1 MSDMDKILVL
11 FLLPAASAEGSHS
24 ISALLTYHQGKTP
37 FPKISIL
44 SMLDDVPLV
53 YYNGDTNTIFYRG
66 NTTNEDTLIN
76 PAEYTSIY
84 DFTIIKWE
92 KVTAYLNNTPVKPK
106 VHIIQ
111 TLSGSRVMCLA
122 TGFYPRHINLTLFRD
137 GQQVSDDDIT
147 GGDLLP
153 NDDGTYQM
161 RKILKI
167 SEKQQR
173 EKHKYTC
180 TVTHLSLDNKLD
192 VTFEYD
198 GTLLKP
204 VLSSVLTVVVLMIG
218 IVFAVILCKKQ
229 QAASKEGVSSPK
241 GSLTIISLRS
251 QSSDV

>member
-1 MSDMDKILVL
+1 MIIADA
-11 FLLPAASAEGSHS
+11 FQGS
-24 ISALLTYHQGKTP
+24 T
-37 FPKISIL
+37 
-44 SMLDDVPLV
+44 LDELHWYNGTIKYTSQLETDFKKRLCKAFENV
-53 YYNGDTNTIFYRG
+53 YYPLCIKALKVYLEKRG
-66 NTTNEDTLIN
+66 NQVNRR
-76 PAEYTSIY
+76 
-84 DFTIIKWE
+84 
-92 KVTAYLNNTPVKPK
+92 VKPK

-161 RKILKI
+161 RKILTI

-180 TVTHLSLDNKLD
+180 TVTHLSLDNKLN